1 MKKKTE
7 IVRLSVCAFGMIALI
22 LDSKTAL
29 SGCREG
35 ITLCLN
41 VVIPSLFPFF
51 VLSVPLTQCLCG
63 VRAPIA
69 SALFRGLGVPSG
81 CEGILLVGLLG
92 GYPMGAQSVET
103 AWRSGCLDRKS
114 AERMLAFTSFAG
126 PSFLFGMTAAC
137 FPGKGYIWLLWAVHI
152 LSAILIGWCYPGKN
166 DTVGNTPAGKQ
177 GDLMV
182 RAVSAMAKVCG
193 WVIVFRVLLGFLTR
207 WFLWLLPEEGQVLF
221 SGILEL
227 TNGIL
232 GLERIRNVGLRFVM
246 GAGFL
251 GFGGV
256 CVTLQ
261 AFSVAGALGKRH
273 YLIGKLLHGTLSVI
287 LAYLLQ
293 AAVFPGQLRWRS
305 SPLPFLV
312 CLMIPGFL
320 YLFRKKGRYSRPVPV

>member
-7 IVRLSVCAFGMIALI
+7 IVRLSVCALGMIALI

-35 ITLCLN
+35 VTLCLN

-166 DTVGNTPAGKQ
+166 DTVGNT
-177 GDLMV
+177 
-182 RAVSAMAKVCG
+182 
-193 WVIVFRVLLGFLTR
+193 VLKGRFLT
-207 WFLWLLPEEGQVLF
+207 LWGNDKIED
-221 SGILEL
+221 EL
-227 TNGIL
+227 C
-232 GLERIRNVGLRFVM
+232 GLRF
-246 GAGFL
+246 
-251 GFGGV
+251 
-256 CVTLQ
+256 
-261 AFSVAGALGKRH
+261 
-273 YLIGKLLHGTLSVI
+273 
-287 LAYLLQ
+287 
-293 AAVFPGQLRWRS
+293 
-305 SPLPFLV
+305 
-312 CLMIPGFL
+312 
-320 YLFRKKGRYSRPVPV
+320 